1 MPTEKQLSDIAN
13 AMRRDVL
20 EMTTA
25 AGSGHPSS
33 CLSCAEIMSSL
44 FFHEMKYDVKDSE
57 NPDNDEFILSKGHA
71 APILYSALFHA
82 GCIKENL
89 LDLRKLESPLEGHPI
104 PKSLNWVKIATG
116 SLGQGLSVGVGMA
129 LAGKLQG
136 RKFRVYV
143 LMGDSES
150 AEGSVWE
157 ALQLAPYYNLDNLCL
172 VIDANRLG
180 QTGQTMIGHELE
192 KYAEGIKSFGWK
204 AIIVDGHEIK
214 QLTEAFE
221 NARNSG
227 LPTAIIARTW
237 KGKGVSFIE
246 NKEGWHGRALNKE
259 ELKEALEEV
268 PKVKVPKIKNS
279 SGIFKPQTGNEV
291 RPSSSIKIEKP
302 EEVEVYHNKT
312 SKLKTCLYEIGAGI
326 ATRLA
331 YGIALSNL
339 AKSNPKVIAV
349 DAEVSNST
357 KSEEVRK
364 VRPGQFVEAFIAE
377 QDMVGICLGM
387 SKKGFDVFG
396 STFSA
401 FLSRAHDQIRMSSL
415 SNGNFVLC
423 GSHSGV
429 SIGEDGASQMGL
441 EDIAM
446 FRALPSSIVFYPS
459 DGVSTEKLVYLSH
472 KLKGI
477 KYIRTTRDKTSV
489 IYNEKENF
497 AVGDFKVV
505 RESKKDKIVLVGSGI
520 TLHEALAASE
530 LLGKKGVASAVV
542 DLYCIKPFNAKKFIE
557 FVKKHGKKIVVAE
570 DHYEEGGIGEMLA
583 EELEN
588 SGIEIKH
595 LFVGEVPHSG
605 NSREL
610 LEKYKIDRK
619 AIVKSAQNLVKKN

>member
-1 MPTEKQLSDIAN
+1 MTSEKQLIDLAN

-44 FFHEMKYDVKDSE
+44 FFHEMRYDIKNSE

-71 APILYSALFHA
+71 APILYSALHKA
-82 GCIKENL
+82 GCIKTDL
-89 LDLRKLESPLEGHPI
+89 MKLRKLKSPLEGHPI
-104 PKSLNWVKIATG
+104 PKSLNWVKVASG

-136 RKFRVYV
+136 RKFRVYI

-180 QTGQTMIGHELE
+180 QRGQTMVGHELE
-192 KYAEGIKSFGWK
+192 KYSEGIKSFGWK
-204 AIIVDGHEIK
+204 TIIVDGHDVK
-214 QLTEAFE
+214 QITEAFE
-221 NARNSG
+221 SARRNG

-246 NKEGWHGRALNKE
+246 NREGWHGRALNKE
-259 ELKEALEEV
+259 ELKEALEEI
-268 PKVKVPKIKNS
+268 PKIKIQN
-279 SGIFKPQTGNEV
+279 
-291 RPSSSIKIEKP
+291 IKIEKP
-302 EEVEVYHNKT
+302 HKIEIYENKK
-312 SKLKTCLYEIGAGI
+312 SKLKSCPYEPGAEV

-331 YGIALSNL
+331 YGIALANL
-339 AKSNPKVIAV
+339 AKSNPKIIAV

-364 VRPGQFVEAFIAE
+364 TRPGQFVEAFIAE
-377 QDMVGICLGM
+377 QDMVGICLGL

-401 FLSRAHDQIRMSSL
+401 FLSRAHDQIRMSAI

-459 DGVSTEKLVYLSH
+459 DGISTEKLVYLAH

-477 KYIRTTRDKTSV
+477 KYIRTTRDKTPV

-497 AVGDFKVV
+497 PLGEFKVL
-505 RESKKDKIVLVGSGI
+505 RESKKDRIVLVGSGI

-530 LLGKKGVASAVV
+530 LLLKKKVASAVV
-542 DLYCIKPFNAKKFIE
+542 DLYCIKPLNAKRFIS
-557 FVKKHGKKIVVAE
+557 FVKKHGKRIVVAE

-605 NSREL
+605 SAREL

-619 AIVKSAQNLVKKN
+619 AIVKCALKLVKKN